1 MQDLWNSIWEYKWI
15 VLAGIAAAIF
25 FIVATIRKF
34 KPLMDVAKE
43 HKHMEEQYSQLTV
56 QKLENLDDD
65 TLVKAI
71 MYNMWSQMADDMS
84 DEFDVVDKQN
94 DYKKAVYTVIKLNE
108 DFNDGGF
115 EQIYL
120 TPSAKFGRISS
131 MAYES
136 INAPLSAKV
145 MKTAYEI
152 YFDHRD
158 VFDKATRLGE
168 NDAYLFDEADQQMQ
182 TARESED
189 AKKLCADYIRSNLD
203 EICK

>member
-1 MQDLWNSIWEYKWI
+1 MQEIWNNIMEYKWI
-15 VLAGIAAAIF
+15 VLAGIAAFVF

-43 HKHMEEQYSQLTV
+43 NKRMEEQYSQLTV

-71 MYNMWSQMADDMS
+71 MYNMWSKMADDMS
-84 DEFDVVDKQN
+84 DEFDIVDKQN

-120 TPSAKFGRISS
+120 TASAKFGRISA

-136 INAPLSAKV
+136 INAPLSAKA
-145 MKTAYEI
+145 MAAAYEI
-152 YFDHRD
+152 YFDNRA
-158 VFDKATRLGE
+158 VFDNATRLGE
-168 NDAYLFDEADQQMQ
+168 NDAYLFDEVEQQMQ
-182 TARESED
+182 AARESED
-189 AKKLCADYIRSNLD
+189 VKMLCAKYIRSNLE